1 MNGETYSSNIKSLK
15 LNYIIHFILHG
26 LTIIY
31 NFILIIEIIWLKN
44 LLYTIYYWIC
54 IFVILYFLI
63 PIIPFVYLLLK
74 KITKKYIKIFKRL
87 SVTFCVLVLITGLSL
102 TILLMVNTLESQDF
116 CRECPFNLPD
126 SYVNNIYSD
135 YLSKII
141 SENDLRDDCKN
152 RICIFNNK
160 ILDSD
165 YPYEYICNYNPE
177 GEFDQIRNESNI
189 NQTIQQIICH
199 KMDSDSNYNNFYFKE
214 KNINYFFDMCNSIG
228 EYYICQRMTEPKKYS
243 FKDNFNCPKKTYLI
257 KLFIFSLLSVILN
270 LIVSFILWKIE
281 YSKYKFIISSIN
293 RRNIRE
299 GNKSLNSTQNVSK
312 IQKEKVE
319 ESFKKQPTETIIV
332 YNETEDNMVTKINN
346 NNDDGND
353 NTNNIDNNNDIDNSI
368 DDNSNKKNIQIN
380 LNINREISFNNKINK
395 NNNSI
400 NINKNVS
407 SKILNKIVQKSPKL
421 ATKKV
426 KSEKLSSNEKIKNE
440 ENAIKIFKIND
451 GSSKKKENKK
461 AKEKKEM
468 FVRSNSYKI
477 SYYSDRNIL
486 EESKSVPEM

>member
-1 MNGETYSSNIKSLK
+1 M
-15 LNYIIHFILHG
+15 
-26 LTIIY
+26 
-31 NFILIIEIIWLKN
+31 LIIEIIWLKN
-44 LLYTIYYWIC
+44 LLYTIYFWIC
-54 IFVILYFLI
+54 IFVILYILI

-74 KITKKYIKIFKRL
+74 KITKKYLKYFKRL
-87 SVTFCVLVLITGLSL
+87 SAAFCVLVLITGLSL
-102 TILLMVNTLESQDF
+102 TILLMINTLESQDF
-116 CRECPFNLPD
+116 CRECPFSIPT

-141 SENDLRDDCKN
+141 DENDLQDNCKN
-152 RICIFNNK
+152 RICIFNNN

-165 YPYEYICNYNPE
+165 YSYEYICNYNPE
-177 GEFDQIRNESNI
+177 GEFDTIRNESNI

-199 KMDSDSNYNNFYFKE
+199 KMDSDSNYNNYYFKE

-228 EYYICQRMTEPKKYS
+228 EYYICQRITEPKKYS
-243 FKDNFNCPKKTYLI
+243 FKDNFVCPKKTYLI
-257 KLFIFSLLSVILN
+257 KLFVFSLLSVFLN
-270 LIVSFILWKIE
+270 LIVGFIPWKIE
-281 YSKYKFIISSIN
+281 YSKYKSITLSIN
-293 RRNIRE
+293 LRNIRE

-312 IQKEKVE
+312 VQKENVE
-319 ESFKKQPTETIIV
+319 ESFKKQKTETIIV
-332 YNETEDNMVTKINN
+332 YNETDDNMVTKINN
-346 NNDDGND
+346 NNDDGNGND
-353 NTNNIDNNNDIDNSI
+353 NTNNIDNDNDIDNSI
-368 DDNSNKKNIQIN
+368 DDNNNKKNIQIN

>member
-1 MNGETYSSNIKSLK
+1 MNEETYSSNIKSLK

-31 NFILIIEIIWLKN
+31 NFILIIEIFWIKN
-44 LLYTIYYWIC
+44 LLYTIYFWIC
-54 IFVILYFLI
+54 IFVILYILI
-63 PIIPFVYLLLK
+63 PIIPFVYLLVK
-74 KITKKYIKIFKRL
+74 KITKKYIKIFKKL
-87 SVTFCVLVLITGLSL
+87 SVTFCALVLFTGLSL
-102 TILLMVNTLESQDF
+102 TILLMINTLQSQDF
-116 CRECPFNLPD
+116 CRECPFALPA

-135 YLSKII
+135 YLSKVIN
-141 SENDLRDDCKN
+141 ENDLQDICKN
-152 RICIFNNK
+152 RRCIFNNK

-165 YPYEYICNYNPE
+165 YSYEYICNYNPE
-177 GEFDQIRNESNI
+177 GEFDKIRNESNT

-199 KMDSDSNYNNFYFKE
+199 KMDSNSNYNNYYFKE
-214 KNINYFFDMCNSIG
+214 KNINYFLDMCNSIG

-243 FKDNFNCPKKTYLI
+243 FKDNFVCPNKTYLI

-270 LIVSFILWKIE
+270 LIVSFIPWKIE
-281 YSKYKFIISSIN
+281 YSKYKFIILSFN

-299 GNKSLNSTQNVSK
+299 GNKSLNSTQNASK

-332 YNETEDNMVTKINN
+332 YNETEGNMVTKINN
-346 NNDDGND
+346 NNDDRND
-353 NTNNIDNNNDIDNSI
+353 NTNNIENNNDIDNSI
-368 DDNSNKKNIQIN
+368 DDNNNKKNIQIN

-400 NINKNVS
+400 NINRNVS

-421 ATKKV
+421 STKKV
-426 KSEKLSSNEKIKNE
+426 TSEKLSGKKE
-440 ENAIKIFKIND
+440 ENAIKILKIND
-451 GSSKKKENKK
+451 GPSKKKENKK

>member
-1 MNGETYSSNIKSLK
+1 MNGETYTSNIKSLK

-31 NFILIIEIIWLKN
+31 NFILIIEIIWLRN
-44 LLYTIYYWIC
+44 ILYTIYFWIC
-54 IFVILYFLI
+54 IFVILYILI

-74 KITKKYIKIFKRL
+74 KITKKYLKIFKRL
-87 SVTFCVLVLITGLSL
+87 SVAFCVLVLITGLSL
-102 TILLMVNTLESQDF
+102 TILLMINTLESQDF
-116 CRECPFNLPD
+116 CRECPFSIPT

-141 SENDLRDDCKN
+141 DENDLQDNCKN
-152 RICIFNNK
+152 RICIFNNN

-165 YPYEYICNYNPE
+165 YSYEYICNYNPE
-177 GEFDQIRNESNI
+177 GEFDTIRNESNI

-199 KMDSDSNYNNFYFKE
+199 KMDSDSNYNNYYFKE

-228 EYYICQRMTEPKKYS
+228 EYYICQRITEPKKYS
-243 FKDNFNCPKKTYLI
+243 FKDNFVCPKKTYLI
-257 KLFIFSLLSVILN
+257 KLFIFSLLSVFLN
-270 LIVSFILWKIE
+270 LIVGFIPWKVE
-281 YSKYKFIISSIN
+281 YSKYKFITLSIN
-293 RRNIRE
+293 RRNIME

-312 IQKEKVE
+312 VQKENVE
-319 ESFKKQPTETIIV
+319 ESFKKQKTETIIV
-332 YNETEDNMVTKINN
+332 YNETDDNMVTKINN
-346 NNDDGND
+346 NNDEGND
-353 NTNNIDNNNDIDNSI
+353 NTNNIDNDNNIDNSI
-368 DDNSNKKNIQIN
+368 DDNNNKKNIQIN

-407 SKILNKIVQKSPKL
+407 SKILNKIVQKSPKIS
-421 ATKKV
+421 TKKMP
-426 KSEKLSSNEKIKNE
+426 SEKISANEKIKKE
-440 ENAIKIFKIND
+440 ENVIKIFKIND
-451 GSSKKKENKK
+451 GASKKKENKK
-461 AKEKKEM
+461 AKEQKEM

>member
-1 MNGETYSSNIKSLK
+1 
-15 LNYIIHFILHG
+15 
-26 LTIIY
+26 
-31 NFILIIEIIWLKN
+31 
-44 LLYTIYYWIC
+44 
-54 IFVILYFLI
+54 
-63 PIIPFVYLLLK
+63 
-74 KITKKYIKIFKRL
+74 
-87 SVTFCVLVLITGLSL
+87 
-102 TILLMVNTLESQDF
+102 
-116 CRECPFNLPD
+116 
-126 SYVNNIYSD
+126 
-135 YLSKII
+135 
-141 SENDLRDDCKN
+141 
-152 RICIFNNK
+152 
-160 ILDSD
+160 
-165 YPYEYICNYNPE
+165 
-177 GEFDQIRNESNI
+177 
-189 NQTIQQIICH
+189 
-199 KMDSDSNYNNFYFKE
+199 MDSDSNYNNFYFKE

-228 EYYICQRMTEPKKYS
+228 EYYICQRMTEPKKYY
-243 FKDNFNCPKKTYLI
+243 FNDNLVCPKKTYLI

-426 KSEKLSSNEKIKNE
+426 KSEKLSSNEKNKNE

-451 GSSKKKENKK
+451 GPSKKKENKK
-461 AKEKKEM
+461 AKENKEM

>member
-1 MNGETYSSNIKSLK
+1 
-15 LNYIIHFILHG
+15 
-26 LTIIY
+26 
-31 NFILIIEIIWLKN
+31 
-44 LLYTIYYWIC
+44 
-54 IFVILYFLI
+54 
-63 PIIPFVYLLLK
+63 LK

-102 TILLMVNTLESQDF
+102 TILLMINTLESQDF
-116 CRECPFNLPD
+116 CRECPFSIPT

-141 SENDLRDDCKN
+141 NEDDLQDNCKN

-177 GEFDQIRNESNI
+177 REFDQIRNESNI

-243 FKDNFNCPKKTYLI
+243 FNDNLVCPKKTYLI

-407 SKILNKIVQKSPKL
+407 SKILNKIVQKSPKIS
-421 ATKKV
+421 TKKMP
-426 KSEKLSSNEKIKNE
+426 SEKISANEKIKKE
-440 ENAIKIFKIND
+440 ENVIKIFKIND
-451 GSSKKKENKK
+451 GASKKKENKK
-461 AKEKKEM
+461 AKEQKEM

>member
-31 NFILIIEIIWLKN
+31 NFILIIEIIWLRN
-44 LLYTIYYWIC
+44 ILYTIYFWIC
-54 IFVILYFLI
+54 IFVILYILI

-87 SVTFCVLVLITGLSL
+87 SAAFCVLVLITGLSL
-102 TILLMVNTLESQDF
+102 TILLMINTLESQDF
-116 CRECPFNLPD
+116 CRECPFSIPT

-141 SENDLRDDCKN
+141 DENDLQDNCKN
-152 RICIFNNK
+152 RICIFNNN

-165 YPYEYICNYNPE
+165 YSYEYICNYNPE
-177 GEFDQIRNESNI
+177 GEFDTIRNESNI

-199 KMDSDSNYNNFYFKE
+199 KMDSDSNYNNYYFKE

-228 EYYICQRMTEPKKYS
+228 EYYICQRITEPKKYS
-243 FKDNFNCPKKTYLI
+243 FKDNFVCPKKTYLI
-257 KLFIFSLLSVILN
+257 KLFVFSLLSVFLN
-270 LIVSFILWKIE
+270 LIVGFIPWKIE
-281 YSKYKFIISSIN
+281 YSKYKSITLSIN
-293 RRNIRE
+293 LRNIRE
-299 GNKSLNSTQNVSK
+299 GNKSLNSTQNASK
-312 IQKEKVE
+312 VQKENVE
-319 ESFKKQPTETIIV
+319 ESFKKQKTETIIV
-332 YNETEDNMVTKINN
+332 YNETDDNMVTKINN
-346 NNDDGND
+346 NNDEGND
-353 NTNNIDNNNDIDNSI
+353 NTNNIDNDNNIDNSI
-368 DDNSNKKNIQIN
+368 DDNNNKKNIQIN

-407 SKILNKIVQKSPKL
+407 SKILNKIVQKSPKIS
-421 ATKKV
+421 TKKMP
-426 KSEKLSSNEKIKNE
+426 SEKISTNEKIKKE
-440 ENAIKIFKIND
+440 ENVIKIFKIND
-451 GSSKKKENKK
+451 GASKKKENKK
-461 AKEKKEM
+461 AKEQKEM